1 MKGRYRILLRK
12 ACWISSFK
20 RREKNYEY
28 TQNMF
33 GKTGYIENIGKINPR
48 YRWEKLVEY
57 PKS

>member
-48 YRWEKLVEY
+48 YR
-57 PKS
+57 